1 MEGCSRP
8 RSLGHLVHFEIA
20 LGRNSESVRD
30 PVEESKHGRDVDRFG
45 NLRICPAV
53 ITQDLYVLRHGTVSR
68 LSHFGDVLEQYSVWV
83 VQPGLFEVSRDQ
95 CLHRLFFCSLN
106 PQEVSVRVQSIGTAI
121 EPGDPAG
128 DGFFGPPAEVPFR
141 KMDRVA
147 EAHDIAQEIRAM
159 AEAFENARHLLAARV
174 RAPFV
179 VYLRNLTSGV
189 SILNYFDLRLRVCH
203 G

>member
-1 MEGCSRP
+1 MDPEG
-8 RSLGHLVHFEIA
+8 I
-20 LGRNSESVRD
+20 RD
-30 PVEESKHGRDVDRFG
+30 PIKEGKHGRDVHRFG

-53 ITQDLYVLRHGTVSR
+53 LTQELYVLRRGTVGR
-68 LSHFGDVLEQYSVWV
+68 LSHLGDVLEQYPVRV
-83 VQPGLFEVSRDQ
+83 VQSSLFEVSRNQ
-95 CLHRLFFCSLN
+95 RLHCLLFCSLN